1 MDQMLVYAD
10 SLSWGIIPDTRLRL
24 TFTER
29 WPGVFEQGLNARGH
43 PTRVIENCLNGRRSV
58 WEDPFKAGRN
68 GSEGLAQVMEMH
80 APLRLVLLMLA
91 TNDFQRSHDNNAWLS
106 AQGVARLVQIMRQ
119 APIEPG
125 MPVPDILLIAP
136 PLIGQ
141 PKGAIAG
148 KFAGADRRCQGLVE
162 ALREVARE
170 QATGFFDANR
180 VIRASPVDGIH
191 LDAAAHRVLGE
202 AIATEVAAMLN
213 G

>member
-1 MDQMLVYAD
+1 MEQMLVYAD

-24 TFTER
+24 AFAER
-29 WPGVFEQGLNARGH
+29 WPGVFEQRLNALGH
-43 PTRVIENCLNGRRSV
+43 PVRVIENCLNGRRSV

-80 APLRLVLLMLA
+80 APLRLVLLMLG

-106 AQGVARLVQIMRQ
+106 AQGVARLIQIIRQ

-148 KFAGADRRCQGLVE
+148 KFDGAERRCQGLVE
-162 ALREVARE
+162 ALHAVARE

-191 LDAAAHRVLGE
+191 LDAAEHEVLGE
-202 AIATEVAAMLN
+202 AIAAEVAAMLN